1 MIDIVETNKEIA
13 KGGIDMAY
21 QNLYTVDNSTEN
33 QSVRNYLR
41 DWCSVSKQMDI
52 ATGYL
57 EIGGLLELDGCWQK
71 LDKIRIILGNEVT
84 KRTQVVIEEAVKVL
98 LSRLKDSVDTEQEK
112 NEFLLG
118 VPAILAALKSGKIE
132 CRVFDKSKFHAK
144 AYITYFKDEYRNQFI
159 RSMNIPA
166 GYALVGSSNFTK
178 AGLTQNIELNVQI
191 KDEVEQLQD
200 WFDLHWEKGVDIT
213 EAILS
218 VVEKHCKEYSP
229 YDVYLRSMFEYF
241 KTREETISEWENHDS
256 VIYPGLAQYQR
267 DGYNSMVEIAN
278 RYNGAFC
285 CDGVGLGK
293 TYIGMMLIERFV
305 KKERKNV
312 VLMVPA
318 SARISVWE
326 TTIKKYIPEILEG
339 FYPFKIINHSDLLL
353 EKNQNLMDQIAQ
365 QAEIVVIDEAHHF
378 RNRASNRYRKLFDM
392 MTQGPEKKMFMLT
405 ATPINNSFLDLQHLI
420 ELFTHRQDDYFASA
434 PLGIHS
440 LSGHFK
446 KMEGK
451 LYGSTPMGEIGDNSN
466 DIFRG
471 DELVNQLVV
480 QRSRAYV
487 KKSLSTAEGANVS
500 FSLRQPPVVAN
511 YSLKLSYG
519 KLIDDFTQSF
529 YRKDKET
536 GRPIAILSLAVYS
549 PYENEY
555 FIGDKSKIDEMVSGR
570 QAQIVNLIR
579 QLLLKRFESSIA
591 AFEETCIKIY
601 IRLRKFLI
609 DYKEYGSKRTI
620 DRLLVKH
627 SDVWTY
633 IEKFV
638 ENDIQRT
645 IEDVE
650 DDLPNYVWE
659 SDNDFD
665 ISEFD
670 IRAMLDDTILDM
682 EVLAEFIEDMMEF
695 STEKDDKIR
704 ELKRILTED
713 TRIVGKK
720 VIIFTEYRATALYI
734 YRELEKAGFKN
745 VYEIDGQSKEERH
758 CMVQRFA
765 PYYNDLSSK
774 NVENEIQI
782 LIATDV
788 LAEGLNLQDASCL
801 INYELHWNPVRLM
814 QRIGRIDRRR
824 NADIEERLLSDHP
837 ELAADREKA
846 YYWNF
851 LPPEELEKLLA
862 LYKTVSKKT
871 LRISKTFGIEGKKL
885 LTPDDDYE
893 ALKDFNS
900 QYEGEAS
907 GDEMIALAYQE
918 LLAANPTYA
927 NTVIELPKKMYSG
940 RLSSHIK
947 GYFFCYELPVKKAD
961 GNWSDGNGMYRW
973 YILDVDKGTIFQN
986 PYEIWNIIKC
996 EVSEARELTTTESEF
1011 FENRKIIEDFIK
1023 KSYMRSVQA
1032 PVGVRARL
1040 VTWLQLN

>member
-1 MIDIVETNKEIA
+1 MS
-13 KGGIDMAY
+13 Y
-21 QNLYTVDNSTEN
+21 QNLYTVDNSSEE
-33 QSVRNYLR
+33 QSVKNYLR

-57 EIGGLLELDGCWQK
+57 EIGGLLELDSHWQK

-84 KRTQVVIEEAVKVL
+84 KRTQAVIQEAVNAL
-98 LSRLKDSVDTEQEK
+98 LLRLKNSVDTEQEK

-118 VPAILAALKSGKIE
+118 VPAILDALKTGKIE

-144 AYITYFKDEYRNQFI
+144 AYITYFRDEYRNQFI
-159 RSMNIPA
+159 QAMNIPA

-191 KDEVEQLQD
+191 KDDVEQLQD
-200 WFDLHWEKGVDIT
+200 WFNAHWEQGVDIT
-213 EAILS
+213 EAVLEVI
-218 VVEKHCKEYSP
+218 EKHCREYSP

-312 VLMVPA
+312 VLIVPA

-339 FYPFKIINHSDLLL
+339 FYPFKIINHTDLLL
-353 EKNQNLMDQIAQ
+353 EKNANLMDQIAQ

-392 MTQGPEKKMFMLT
+392 MAQGPEKQMFMLT

-420 ELFTHRQDDYFASA
+420 ELFTHRQDDFFAAA

-440 LSGHFK
+440 LQGHFK
-446 KMEGK
+446 KMEAK
-451 LYGSTPMGEIGDNSN
+451 LASSTSSSEEADVA
-466 DIFRG
+466 DDVFRG
-471 DELVNQLVV
+471 DPLVNQLVV

-487 KKSLSTAEGANVS
+487 KRSLSAAEGDNVL
-500 FSLRQPPVVAN
+500 FSYRQPPTVAN

-519 KLIDDFTQSF
+519 KLIDDFMRSF

-536 GRPIAILSLAVYS
+536 GKPIAILSLAVYS
-549 PYENEY
+549 PYEDEY
-555 FIGDKSKIDEMVSGR
+555 FIGDKSKIDDMVSGR

-601 IRLRKFLI
+601 IRLRKFLV
-609 DYKEYGSKRTI
+609 DYKCYGNSRII

-627 SDVWTY
+627 SDVWAY
-633 IEKFV
+633 IEKFI
-638 ENDIQRT
+638 ENSTQST

-650 DDLPNYVWE
+650 DDLPEYVWE
-659 SDNDFD
+659 VNDDFD
-665 ISEFD
+665 VSEFD
-670 IRAMLDDTILDM
+670 IRAMLDDSILDM

-695 STEKDDKIR
+695 TPDKDDKIR

-713 TRIVGKK
+713 SRVAGKK
-720 VIIFTEYRATALYI
+720 VIIFSEYRATALYI
-734 YRELEKAGFKN
+734 LRELEKAGFKN
-745 VYEIDGQSKEERH
+745 LYEVDGQSKDNRH
-758 CMVQRFA
+758 DMVQRFA
-765 PYYNDLSSK
+765 PYYNDKSSST
-774 NVENEIQI
+774 VHDEIQI

-814 QRIGRIDRRR
+814 QRIGRVDRRR
-824 NADIEERLLSDHP
+824 NAEIEARLLSDHP
-837 ELAADREKA
+837 ELAADRDNA

-851 LPPEELEKLLA
+851 LPPEELEKLLS
-862 LYKTVSKKT
+862 LYRTVSKKT

-885 LTPDDDYE
+885 LTPEDDYE

-907 GDEMIALAYQE
+907 GDEIIALAYQE
-918 LLAANPTYA
+918 LLANNPDYESEIA
-927 NTVIELPKKMYSG
+927 LLPKKMFSG
-940 RLSSHIK
+940 KLSENAK
-947 GYFFCYELPVKKAD
+947 GYFFCYELPVKKANGDWSNGD
-961 GNWSDGNGMYRW
+961 GLYRW
-973 YILDVDKGTIFQN
+973 YLLDSTSGTVIQQ
-986 PYEIWNIIKC
+986 PYEIWNAIKC
-996 EVSEARELTTTESEF
+996 NPETERLLAVTEETFSEY
-1011 FENRKIIEDFIK
+1011 RKIIESYIK
-1023 KSYMRSVQA
+1023 KSYMRAVQA
-1032 PVGVRARL
+1032 PAGIKPRL
-1040 VTWLQLN
+1040 VTWMQLN